1 MKIILTQSDFQQALA
16 AHINQFGIDVDPS
29 QISVDVGEIE
39 IELNPVDS
47 LEPGAPEKQTT
58 ETKRRTRRSSAE
70 VAAERAA
77 KEAEDAA
84 KASDALDQDIAST
97 RTTEIPE
104 NTEEEE
110 EDPDL
115 EGDSLMDIVDAI
127 SETKTVTEPPVG
139 GSIFD

>member
-1 MKIILTQSDFQQALA
+1 MKIVITQSDFQQALA
-16 AHINQFGIDVDPS
+16 AHIKQFGIDVDPS

-47 LEPGAPEKQTT
+47 LKAGTTEKQTT
-58 ETKRRTRRSSAE
+58 ETNKRTRRSSAE

-104 NTEEEE
+104 NTEEE
-110 EDPDL
+110 DPDL